1 MIRFKTLRLSNI
13 IYFLIIL
20 ALVVTVVYLSWR
32 LLSGNHIGKQ
42 GVDQQEQLQE
52 EVHREVEEQVINP
65 AYKSMLAGGFPAVA
79 ADGSSGS
86 IFSILWNMV
95 IRGDI
100 RDPKTIM
107 NYPMPY
113 LEYSPELP
121 DNELGEAVEV
131 ASNYTDRNG
140 IDRSASPIDISR
152 LDSEE
157 GKVQEVSDEIRIQID
172 GIQVD
177 DSPVELS
184 GDGPKILIYH
194 SHSRESFKQ
203 DPKAPYKEA
212 SSEPFRTDDHNYS
225 IIKTGTTLA
234 HELTRRGVAV
244 LHDQTDHEKGNY
256 NASYTKSLKTLK
268 KRMTEHD
275 SLQVFID
282 VHRNAYDDESKIKSD
297 NEVIIIN
304 GERVAKLLLVVGTG
318 EGIVGGFKE
327 KPNWKENAKLAIKLT
342 NKLNELYPGLAKPVL
357 YRKGRFN
364 QHVYTKAILV
374 EAGSTHTTLAEVE
387 RATDY
392 LAEAISQII
401 E

>member
-20 ALVVTVVYLSWR
+20 ALVVTVIYLSWR
-32 LLSGNHIGKQ
+32 LLSGNPIGRQ
-42 GVDQQEQLQE
+42 ADEQQEQLQE

-177 DSPVELS
+177 DNLLELS
-184 GDGPKILIYH
+184 GDGPKILIYQ
-194 SHSRESFKQ
+194 SHSREAFKQ

-212 SSEPFRTDDHNYS
+212 SSEPFRSDDLKYTV
-225 IIKTGTTLA
+225 IKAGSSLA
-234 HELTRRGVAV
+234 QELTSKGIAV
-244 LHDQTDHEKGNY
+244 LHDQTNHEKGNY
-256 NASYTKSLKTLK
+256 NASYTRSLETLK
-268 KRMTEHD
+268 EMMSDHD
-275 SLQVFID
+275 SLQMFID
-282 VHRNAYDDESKIKSD
+282 VHRNAYSKNSKISSN
-297 NEVIIIN
+297 NEVVIIN
-304 GERVAKLLLVVGTG
+304 GERVAKLMLVVGTG

-327 KPNWKENAKLAIKLT
+327 KPNWKENAKLSIKLT

-364 QHVYTKAILV
+364 QHVSTNAILV

-387 RATDY
+387 RATIY

>member
-1 MIRFKTLRLSNI
+1 MIRFKTLRLSNV
-13 IYFLIIL
+13 IYFLVIL

-32 LLSGNHIGKQ
+32 LLSGNPIGQQ
-42 GVDQQEQLQE
+42 GAGQQEEQYQE
-52 EVHREVEEQVINP
+52 DSKQVEEQVINP

-79 ADGSSGS
+79 ADGSSGN
-86 IFSILWNMV
+86 ILSILWNTV

-121 DNELGEAVEV
+121 DNELGEALEV
-131 ASNYTDRNG
+131 ALNYTDRNG

-157 GKVQEVSDEIRIQID
+157 GKEQEISDEIQIQID

-194 SHSRESFKQ
+194 SHSREAFMQ

-212 SSEPFRTDDHNYS
+212 SSEPFRSDDLNYTV
-225 IIKTGTTLA
+225 IKAGSTLA
-234 HELTRRGVAV
+234 KELTSKGIAV
-244 LHDQTDHEKGNY
+244 LHDQTNHEKRNY
-256 NASYTKSLKTLK
+256 NASYTRSLETLK
-268 KRMTEHD
+268 EKMTEHD
-275 SLQVFID
+275 SLQMFID
-282 VHRNAYDDESKIKSD
+282 VHRNAYSKNSKISSND
-297 NEVIIIN
+297 EVVIIN
-304 GERVAKLLLVVGTG
+304 GERFAKLMLVVGTG

-364 QHVYTKAILV
+364 QHVSTKAILV

-387 RATDY
+387 RATAY

>member
-1 MIRFKTLRLSNI
+1 MIRFKTLRLSNV
-13 IYFLIIL
+13 IYFLVIL

-32 LLSGNHIGKQ
+32 LLSGNPIGKQ

-177 DSPVELS
+177 DNLLELS
-184 GDGPKILIYH
+184 GDGPKILIYQ
-194 SHSRESFKQ
+194 SHSREAFKQ

-212 SSEPFRTDDHNYS
+212 SSEPFRSDDLKYTV
-225 IIKTGTTLA
+225 IKAGSSLA
-234 HELTRRGVAV
+234 QELTSKGIAV
-244 LHDQTDHEKGNY
+244 LHDQTNHEKGNY
-256 NASYTKSLKTLK
+256 NASYTRSLETLK
-268 KRMTEHD
+268 EMMSDHD
-275 SLQVFID
+275 SLQMFID
-282 VHRNAYDDESKIKSD
+282 VHRNAYSKNSKISSN
-297 NEVIIIN
+297 NEVVIIN
-304 GERVAKLLLVVGTG
+304 GERVAKLMLVVGTG

-327 KPNWKENAKLAIKLT
+327 KPNWKENAKLSIKLT

-364 QHVYTKAILV
+364 QHVSTNAILV

-387 RATDY
+387 RATIY